1 MADDCHRV
9 DRPAGFAVTPYT
21 PSQPF
26 LVVAVQISPAFLD
39 REATIDRACA
49 AIADAGTRG
58 ARLVVFPEAFVPG
71 YPLWVWSLAAG
82 RTLELRALYAEL
94 LDQAVSVPSPAVDRL
109 CDAARTA
116 GVHVAIGINERNVEA
131 SGTSLYN
138 SLLFI
143 GVDGR
148 VLGVHRKLVPTA
160 GERLVHAQGD
170 GSTLISYDTPLG
182 RLGGLVCWEN
192 YMPLA
197 RQALYD
203 GGVHLY
209 VAPTWDRGE
218 PWLSTLR
225 HIAKEG
231 RVYVIGCGSAMRLED
246 LPDRFA
252 FKTSVS
258 ASVDGWINPGDSVIV
273 DPDGKLLAGPLH
285 ERQEMLLA
293 EVDPQRI
300 VGPRWQLDVAGH
312 YSRPD
317 VLALERRGR
326 AFSDGD
332 PPRPGADVYWPPAAP
347 RVGFSRCDPE
357 SLRCERCCSAPSSRR
372 SSPPRTSTSASAS
385 ASPSPPRSPPR

>member
-1 MADDCHRV
+1 M
-9 DRPAGFAVTPYT
+9 TPYT

-26 LVVAVQISPAFLD
+26 LVAAVQISPAFLD
-39 REATIDRACA
+39 REATIGRACD
-49 AIADAGTRG
+49 AIADAAARG

-71 YPLWVWSLAAG
+71 YPLWVWSIAAG
-82 RTLELRALYAEL
+82 RTQELRALYAEL
-94 LDQAVSVPSPAVDRL
+94 LDQSVTIPSPAVDRL
-109 CDAARTA
+109 CEAARST
-116 GVHVAIGINERNVEA
+116 GTYVAIGVNERNTEA
-131 SGTSLYN
+131 SGTSLFN

-143 GVDGR
+143 GADGTI
-148 VLGVHRKLVPTA
+148 LGVHRKLVPTA

-170 GSTLISYDTPLG
+170 GSTLIAYDTPLG

-203 GGVHLY
+203 VGVHLY

-231 RVYVIGCGSAMRLED
+231 RVYVIGCCSAMRIDD
-246 LPDRFA
+246 LPDRFS
-252 FKTSVS
+252 FKGSASVS
-258 ASVDGWINPGDSVIV
+258 ADGWINPGDSVIV
-273 DPDGKLLAGPLH
+273 DPDGKVLAGPLH
-285 ERQEMLLA
+285 ERQEILLA

-312 YSRPD
+312 YARLD

-326 AFSDGD
+326 ARPDG
-332 PPRPGADVYWPPAAP
+332 
-347 RVGFSRCDPE
+347 
-357 SLRCERCCSAPSSRR
+357 
-372 SSPPRTSTSASAS
+372 
-385 ASPSPPRSPPR
+385 

>member
-1 MADDCHRV
+1 M
-9 DRPAGFAVTPYT
+9 TPYT

-26 LVVAVQISPAFLD
+26 LVAAVQISPAFLD
-39 REATIDRACA
+39 REATVDRACA
-49 AIADAGTRG
+49 AIAEAGARG
-58 ARLVVFPEAFVPG
+58 ARLVAFPEAFVPG

-82 RTLELRALYAEL
+82 RTQELRALYAEL
-94 LDQAVSVPSPAVDRL
+94 LDQAVSVPGPAVDRL
-109 CDAARTA
+109 CDAARAA
-116 GVHVAIGINERNVEA
+116 GVYVTIGINERNTEA
-131 SGTSLYN
+131 SGTSLFN

-143 GVDGR
+143 DAEGS

-160 GERLVHAQGD
+160 GERLMHAQGD
-170 GSTLISYDTPLG
+170 GSTLTSYHTSLG
-182 RLGGLVCWEN
+182 RLAGLICWEN

-231 RVYVIGCGSAMRLED
+231 RVYVIGCCSAMRLED
-246 LPDRFA
+246 LPDRLA
-252 FKTSVS
+252 FKSSVSVS
-258 ASVDGWINPGDSVIV
+258 ADGWVNPGDSVIV
-273 DPDGKLLAGPLH
+273 DPDGKVLAGPLH

-300 VGPRWQLDVAGH
+300 LGPRWQLDVAGH

-317 VLALERRGR
+317 VLVLERRGR
-326 AFSDGD
+326 ARSDG
-332 PPRPGADVYWPPAAP
+332 
-347 RVGFSRCDPE
+347 
-357 SLRCERCCSAPSSRR
+357 
-372 SSPPRTSTSASAS
+372 
-385 ASPSPPRSPPR
+385 

>member
-1 MADDCHRV
+1 MAYDRDRI
-9 DRPAGFAVTPYT
+9 DRPAGRTLMPYA
-21 PSQPF
+21 PSPPF
-26 LVVAVQISPAFLD
+26 VVAAVQRSPVFLD
-39 REATIDRACA
+39 REATIDRACES
-49 AIADAGTRG
+49 IADAGHQG

-71 YPLWVWSLAAG
+71 YPLWVWSIAAG
-82 RTLELRALYAEL
+82 RTQDLRALYAEL
-94 LDQAVSVPSPAVDRL
+94 LDQAVTVPGPSVARL
-109 CDAARTA
+109 CEAARSA
-116 GVHVAIGINERNVEA
+116 GVHVAIGINERNAEA

-138 SLLFI
+138 ALLFI
-143 GVDGR
+143 GSDGT

-170 GSTLISYDTPLG
+170 GSTLTSYDTPLG
-182 RLGGLVCWEN
+182 RLAGLICWEN

-203 GGVHLY
+203 AGVGLH

-231 RVYVIGCGSAMRLED
+231 RVYVIGCCSAMRLD
-246 LPDRFA
+246 DIPDRFA

-258 ASVDGWINPGDSVIV
+258 ASGDGWVNPGDSVIV
-273 DPDGKLLAGPLH
+273 DPDGKVLAGPLH
-285 ERQEMLLA
+285 ERQDILLA

-312 YSRPD
+312 YARPD

-326 AFSDGD
+326 A
-332 PPRPGADVYWPPAAP
+332 RAD
-347 RVGFSRCDPE
+347 S
-357 SLRCERCCSAPSSRR
+357 
-372 SSPPRTSTSASAS
+372 
-385 ASPSPPRSPPR
+385 

>member
-1 MADDCHRV
+1 MAHDGDRVHRPP
-9 DRPAGFAVTPYT
+9 RRTVTPYT
-21 PSQPF
+21 PGRPF
-26 LVVAVQISPAFLD
+26 VVAAIQISPVFLD
-39 REATIDRACA
+39 RDATVDRACE
-49 AIADAGTRG
+49 AIADAAARG

-71 YPLWVWSLAAG
+71 YPLWVWSIAAG
-82 RTLELRALYAEL
+82 RTQDLRALYAEL
-94 LDQAVSVPSPAVDRL
+94 LDQAVTVPGPAVDRL
-109 CDAARTA
+109 CDAARDA
-116 GVHVAIGINERNVEA
+116 NVHVAIGINERNMEA

-138 SLLFI
+138 ALLFI
-143 GVDGR
+143 GADGS

-170 GSTLISYDTPLG
+170 GSTLTTYETAIG

-203 GGVHLY
+203 AGVHIH

-225 HIAKEG
+225 HVAKEG
-231 RVYVIGCGSAMRLED
+231 RVYVIGCCSAMRLED

-252 FKTSVS
+252 FKTGVPSPN
-258 ASVDGWINPGDSVIV
+258 GWINPGDSTIV
-273 DPDGKLLAGPLH
+273 DPDGKVLAGPLH
-285 ERQEMLLA
+285 EQQGTLIA

-312 YSRPD
+312 YARPD

-326 AFSDGD
+326 ARLER
-332 PPRPGADVYWPPAAP
+332 PRDEAVD
-347 RVGFSRCDPE
+347 
-357 SLRCERCCSAPSSRR
+357 
-372 SSPPRTSTSASAS
+372 
-385 ASPSPPRSPPR
+385 

>member
-1 MADDCHRV
+1 VAHDRDRV
-9 DRPAGFAVTPYT
+9 DGPAGRAVTPYT

-26 LVVAVQISPAFLD
+26 LVAAVQLSPAFLD
-39 REATIDRACA
+39 RDATVDRACE
-49 AIADAGTRG
+49 AIAEAVARG

-71 YPLWVWSLAAG
+71 YPLWVWSIAAG
-82 RTLELRALYAEL
+82 RTQELRAFYAEL
-94 LDQAVSVPSPAVDRL
+94 LDQAVTVGSPSVDRL

-116 GVHVAIGINERNVEA
+116 GAYVVIGINERNTEA

-143 GVDGR
+143 DAEGR
-148 VLGVHRKLVPTA
+148 VIGVHRKLVPTA

-170 GSTLISYDTPLG
+170 GSSLRSYDTPLG
-182 RLGGLVCWEN
+182 RLAGLICWEN

-246 LPDRFA
+246 LPDRLA
-252 FKTSVS
+252 FKSSVSVS
-258 ASVDGWINPGDSVIV
+258 ADGWVNPGDSVIV
-273 DPDGKLLAGPLH
+273 DPDGKVLAGPLH

-300 VGPRWQLDVAGH
+300 LGPRWQLDVAGH

-317 VLALERRGR
+317 VLVLERRGR
-326 AFSDGD
+326 ARSDG
-332 PPRPGADVYWPPAAP
+332 
-347 RVGFSRCDPE
+347 
-357 SLRCERCCSAPSSRR
+357 
-372 SSPPRTSTSASAS
+372 
-385 ASPSPPRSPPR
+385 

>member
-1 MADDCHRV
+1 MLALPRFKV
-9 DRPAGFAVTPYT
+9 A
-21 PSQPF
+21 
-26 LVVAVQISPAFLD
+26 AVQASPVFLD
-39 REATIDRACA
+39 TLATVDKACGLIREAA
-49 AIADAGTRG
+49 AGG
-58 ARLVVFPEAFVPG
+58 ASLVVFPEVFIPAYPYWSWVASPVAASAWFQKLCEAAVEVPG
-71 YPLWVWSLAAG
+71 PEVARIA
-82 RTLELRALYAEL
+82 
-94 LDQAVSVPSPAVDRL
+94 Q
-109 CDAARTA
+109 AAREC
-116 GVHVAIGINERNVEA
+116 GVHVAIGINERNTEG

-143 GVDGR
+143 DAEGS

-160 GERLVHAQGD
+160 GERLMHAQGD
-170 GSTLISYDTPLG
+170 GSTLTSYHTPLG
-182 RLGGLVCWEN
+182 RVAGLICWEN

-203 GGVHLY
+203 RGVHLY

-231 RVYVIGCGSAMRLED
+231 RVYVIGCCSAMRLED

-258 ASVDGWINPGDSVIV
+258 VSADGWINPGDSVIV
-273 DPDGKLLAGPLH
+273 DPDGKALAGPLH

-293 EVDPQRI
+293 EVDPQRM

-326 AFSDGD
+326 ARPDG
-332 PPRPGADVYWPPAAP
+332 
-347 RVGFSRCDPE
+347 
-357 SLRCERCCSAPSSRR
+357 
-372 SSPPRTSTSASAS
+372 
-385 ASPSPPRSPPR
+385 